1 MKPRKQAI
9 QPPHGVNRRAFMRR
23 STVAG
28 GGLLLGLYL
37 DGAGAQAL
45 VAAPASQ
52 TGTGIPGT
60 LEAVRSEV
68 CAAADTSSGGR
79 KRLSSAR

>member
-1 MKPRKQAI
+1 MVTLIAAPMVPTSGYI
-9 QPPHGVNRRAFMRR
+9 R
-23 STVAG
+23 ST
-28 GGLLLGLYL
+28 L
-37 DGAGAQAL
+37 
-45 VAAPASQ
+45 APDSH
-52 TGTGIPGT
+52 TGTGMPGT